1 MMKKLVLVLSLL
13 PTLAFAQQP
22 PTEVQIL
29 STTIGQL
36 FAENARLAVE
46 LQKAQATIA
55 ALQKEKAEVPK
66 PPATTGS
73 SAK

>member
-1 MMKKLVLVLSLL
+1 MKKLVLAFVLL
-13 PTLAFAQQP
+13 PTLAFAQTP

-46 LQKAQATIA
+46 LQRAQATIA
-55 ALQKEKAEVPK
+55 ALQKEKVEAPK
-66 PPATTGS
+66 PPATTGT
-73 SAK
+73 AK